1 MRAEG
6 KEKDMQIARLLAE
19 TGDNL
24 MLKQQKVE
32 LKQNCHDLLSVVETQ
47 QEMIQ
52 SLRDATK
59 LSHPDFKPIQS
70 SDGLNSK
77 PLRQKATKEKPN
89 NITTAAG
96 AFAARRIEVLND
108 SNK

>member
-59 LSHPDFKPIQS
+59 LSHPDFKPI
-70 SDGLNSK
+70 
-77 PLRQKATKEKPN
+77 ATKGNERE
-89 NITTAAG
+89 T
-96 AFAARRIEVLND
+96 EQHHD
-108 SNK
+108 SRWGICCETNRGTQ